1 MGEAHSFVGLGLS
14 TSTKP
19 DEAHSAVRLGLSTST
34 SSNRVEWGRIFLA
47 HAKFAFVR
55 EVFFWKGST
64 AFALFAFFAAKPV
77 RIHSVY
83 SVVEL
88 KMVAPYVVG
97 CATSKIQ
104 LSKIK

>member
-1 MGEAHSFVGLGLS
+1 MLILS
-14 TSTKP
+14 EESP
-19 DEAHSAVRLGLSTST
+19 VMESNLFGSREVRD
-34 SSNRVEWGRIFLA
+34 
-47 HAKFAFVR
+47 VR

-88 KMVAPYVVG
+88 KMVAPGVVG